1 MHNSNVVQERD
12 ATLPFIST
20 HLCIEKKSHKS
31 KENHLC
37 VLVAGNNIVR
47 CSDICVPFV
56 DLNNVTPTRKKGIQE
71 IYERGKNGG
80 WIPTATRISLDV
92 LTIVAWHSM
101 PNLCTHIFFLLF
113 LWVCRI
119 VLVLLFDVP
128 NKKKEHGNSV
138 ICLQQKIRK
147 NGKYRF
153 TVARRCNASTIPET
167 WIEANKKEMKQAF

>member
-1 MHNSNVVQERD
+1 MYR
-12 ATLPFIST
+12 
-20 HLCIEKKSHKS
+20 KKSHKS

-101 PNLCTHIFFLLF
+101 PNLCTHIFFFALPVGLSHRAGA
-113 LWVCRI
+113 VVRCA
-119 VLVLLFDVP
+119 
-128 NKKKEHGNSV
+128 
-138 ICLQQKIRK
+138 QQKK
-147 NGKYRF
+147 G
-153 TVARRCNASTIPET
+153 T
-167 WIEANKKEMKQAF
+167 WKFGDLSATENSEER